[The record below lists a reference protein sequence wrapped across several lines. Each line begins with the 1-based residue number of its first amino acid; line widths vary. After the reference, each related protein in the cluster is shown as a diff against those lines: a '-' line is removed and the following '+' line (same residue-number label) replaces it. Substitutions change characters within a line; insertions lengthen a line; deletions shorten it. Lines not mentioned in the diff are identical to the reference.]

1 MRSANL
7 QTKLRRRGLAG
18 GGLAKLGIAL
28 VAGDL
33 LIAVARSP
41 ELASILS
48 PARVEAWLT
57 RAGPAAPLLLMGLMA
72 TAVVISPIPSF
83 PLDLAAGAFFGPVLG
98 TLYSVAGA
106 LAGAGASFFLARV
119 LGRGLVERFAR
130 GHIQLCR
137 ECSDKLLTK
146 VVFLARLLPMVS
158 FDVVSYAAGLTR
170 LSPAK
175 FLAASALGMLP
186 PTFLL
191 NALGHTAVFDAR
203 VTLLAGATVAVLFLL
218 LPRWI
223 EQRNPFG
230 LARHFRHPGD
240 AA

>member
-1 MRSANL
+1 MSGGEPNPRP
-7 QTKLRRRGLAG
+7 RGFAG
-18 GGLAKLGIAL
+18 VLAKLGIAL
-28 VAGDL
+28 VAGAL
-33 LIAVARSP
+33 LLAVARSP
-41 ELASILS
+41 ELADLVS
-48 PARVEAWLT
+48 PARVEAWLI

-72 TAVVISPIPSF
+72 TAVVVSPIPSF

-98 TLYSVAGA
+98 TLYSAAGA
-106 LAGAGASFFLARV
+106 LAGAAASFFLARL
-119 LGRGLVERFAR
+119 LGRNLVERFAR

-146 VVFLARLLPMVS
+146 VVFLARPLPMVS
-158 FDVVSYAAGLTR
+158 FDLVSYAAGLTR

-186 PTFLL
+186 ATFLL
-191 NALGHTAVFDAR
+191 NALGHTVVFDAR

>member
-1 MRSANL
+1 MRSASL
-7 QTKLRRRGLAG
+7 KTKVRPRGFAG
-18 GGLAKLGIAL
+18 VVAKLGIAL
-28 VAGDL
+28 VAGAL
-33 LIAVARSP
+33 LLAVAWSP
-41 ELASILS
+41 ELAALVS

-72 TAVVISPIPSF
+72 TAVVVSPIPSF

-106 LAGAGASFFLARV
+106 LAGAGASFFIARV

-203 VTLLAGATVAVLFLL
+203 VTLLAGAIVAVLFLL

-240 AA
+240 VS